1 MKSTKTQ
8 TWVIIYDL
16 PLEYWRPRAIFSI
29 TRGIGTSL
37 SLDDHTMKKNKG
49 YFAWVLV
56 DIDILSPLP
65 NQLLVERSG
74 FAFIADVEY
83 E

>member
-8 TWVIIYDL
+8 VGVRIYHL

-29 TRGIGTSL
+29 TRDLGTPL
-37 SLDDHTMKKNKG
+37 SLDDHTMRKNRG
-49 YFAWVLV
+49 LFARVLV
-56 DIDILSPLP
+56 DIDLLSPLSDH
-65 NQLLVERSG
+65 LLVERPH
-74 FAFIADVEY
+74 FAFVADVEY